1 MSNAVIMTMVTVHGI
16 NGLKIGFL
24 LFQQGINLAQGAYAP
39 LPGAWLFSLYLLELF
54 SVVSAPYGHT
64 PSSRQFST
72 KRRFSAALLAMKI

>member
-39 LPGAWLFSLYLLELF
+39 LPGASALFSL
-54 SVVSAPYGHT
+54 PT
-64 PSSRQFST
+64 
-72 KRRFSAALLAMKI
+72 